1 MHYAEY
7 KQHDPALVREMIVTY
22 PFSTIIVNGD
32 EGPVTA
38 QAPVTFRHGRDPAG
52 AIEFHL
58 ALANAIAGSMT
69 VGTPVTVLVQG
80 PGAAISPSW
89 FNASFPTK
97 NSNRSRT
104 APTYNYV
111 SLVLRGCL
119 EHMDGPALQA
129 QIQDLVLAHEPSSGW
144 RFEELAPDL
153 WESWRRLIQGYRME
167 ITQFDLMAKLS
178 TGDVPDDK
186 SGVIAGLRTRALQ
199 DDHAIAMLLA
209 GYDGTSASLQVLL
222 RSMRAS

>member
-7 KQHDPALVREMIVTY
+7 KQHDPALVREVILTY

-38 QAPVTFRHGRDPAG
+38 QAPLTFREGQQPAG

-58 ALANAIAGSMT
+58 ALANEST
-69 VGTPVTVLVQG
+69 RSLTPGTSVTVLIQG

-89 FNASFPTK
+89 FKASFPEK

-111 SLVLRGCL
+111 SLVLRGHL
-119 EHMDGPALQA
+119 EHMEDPALQT
-129 QIQDLVLAHEPSSGW
+129 QIKDLVLAHEPSDGW
-144 RFEELAPDL
+144 RVEELAPDL
-153 WESWRRLIQGYRME
+153 WETWRSLIQGYRME
-167 ITQFDLMAKLS
+167 ITKFDLIAKLS
-178 TGDVPDDK
+178 HGDVLEDK
-186 SGVIAGLRTRALQ
+186 PGVIAGLRTRALQ
-199 DDHAIAMLLA
+199 DDHAIAALLA
-209 GYDGTSASLQVLL
+209 GYDGTPASLRAQLK
-222 RSMRAS
+222 SMRSS